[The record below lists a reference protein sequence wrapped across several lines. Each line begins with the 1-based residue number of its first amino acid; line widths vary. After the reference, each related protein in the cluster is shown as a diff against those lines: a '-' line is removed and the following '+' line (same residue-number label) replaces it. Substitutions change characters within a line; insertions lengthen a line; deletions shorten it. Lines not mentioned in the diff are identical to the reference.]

1 MIWKKLYLLLFLLA
15 GVFLSCV
22 AAVYSVSGL
31 VSIFRGATF
40 AVMLMGIT
48 LEGIKVLISI
58 YIHLYYKTVNKFLL
72 SYLSIA
78 LIILM
83 FITSLGIYG
92 YLSKAF
98 ASSTDISGTNVKI
111 ISLQTSID
119 IEQNKIKTTMDQI
132 SSINAIPREEKQSW
146 HFYRI
151 KSLSG
156 EIEKHSE
163 KIDKLNTEL
172 GVEKQKIGVIESE
185 VGPLKYLSR
194 IIYGKEDKDSIS
206 SSVQLFIMIIV
217 VVFDPLAVLSIISA
231 LYGFEQLKEKK
242 EILENVSPIKVRRI
256 KQEKT
261 KKENPIKKETVKVV
275 EEVIQKNEEP
285 IVNIIKEQ
293 PVIPEIKNSNID
305 IGGVMV
311 ASYEPK
317 DSIDEMYQGTPRDD
331 KGFIK

>member
-58 YIHLYYKTVNKFLL
+58 YIHLYYRTVNKFLL

-98 ASSTDISGTNVKI
+98 ASSTDISGSSVRI
-111 ISLQTSID
+111 ILLETSIG

-132 SSINAIPREEKQSW
+132 ASISAIPREEKQSW

-151 KSLSG
+151 KSLST
-156 EIEKHSE
+156 EIEKYSD
-163 KIDKLNTEL
+163 KINKLNEEL
-172 GVEKQKIGVIESE
+172 GVEKQKVGLIESE

-194 IIYGKEDKDSIS
+194 IVYGKEDKDSIS

-217 VVFDPLAVLSIISA
+217 IVFDPLAVLSIISA
-231 LYGFEQLKEKK
+231 LYGFEQLKEKVIIQEK
-242 EILENVSPIKVRRI
+242 APIKVRRI
-256 KQEKT
+256 KQEP
-261 KKENPIKKETVKVV
+261 KKQIIKEVIK
-275 EEVIQKNEEP
+275 EVIQEQPKIEIKEKVEVIEP
-285 IVNIIKEQ
+285 IV
-293 PVIPEIKNSNID
+293 PEVDVGN
-305 IGGVMV
+305 VMV

-317 DSIDEMYQGTPRDD
+317 DSLDEMYHGTPRDD